1 MCHKYLEICAALK
14 AHMSFLLCLTI
25 AYLNIVQLDH
35 SVCFILLQSLLL
47 LLSLRTTKGTMRNK
61 NEHKSSEQMEAL
73 LHNLAMQ
80 AISPGVVATEIV
92 PQAKKFDDPK
102 ASITEVYGKIDFVS
116 ECNCL

>member
-1 MCHKYLEICAALK
+1 
-14 AHMSFLLCLTI
+14 
-25 AYLNIVQLDH
+25 
-35 SVCFILLQSLLL
+35 
-47 LLSLRTTKGTMRNK
+47 
-61 NEHKSSEQMEAL
+61 
-73 LHNLAMQ
+73 MQ